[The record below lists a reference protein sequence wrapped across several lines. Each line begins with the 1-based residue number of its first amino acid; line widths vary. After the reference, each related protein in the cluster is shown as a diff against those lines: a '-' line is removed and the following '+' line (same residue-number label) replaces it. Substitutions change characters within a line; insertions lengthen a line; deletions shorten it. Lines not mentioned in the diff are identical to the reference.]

1 MRFLSRMAARV
12 GPDPHHT
19 HHGGDDRIR
28 LRADSGLQQ
37 GLRASQNLGVRVG
50 QAYRQVTGRR
60 LIDEDRQPGPEFSDL
75 RLQPLHI
82 HVGGKA
88 TTHAS
93 QLLRH
98 VQCLAADRTGGT

>member
-1 MRFLSRMAARV
+1 MRFFSRMAARV
-12 GPDPHHT
+12 AQAHHT
-19 HHGGDDRIR
+19 HHSCDHCVR

-37 GLRASQNLGVRVG
+37 GLRASQNLGVHVG

-60 LIDEDRQPGPEFSDL
+60 LIGEDRQPGPEFSDL

-82 HVGGKA
+82 HVGGKGGH
-88 TTHAS
+88 TQS